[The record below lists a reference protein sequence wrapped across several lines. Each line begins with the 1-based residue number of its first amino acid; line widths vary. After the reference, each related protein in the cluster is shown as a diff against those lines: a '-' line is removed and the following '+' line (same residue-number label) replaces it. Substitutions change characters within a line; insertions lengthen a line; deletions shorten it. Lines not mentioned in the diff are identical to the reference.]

1 MATTNTVTTSYNG
14 QYAGE
19 IISKA
24 LLTATTIDNGLITLK
39 PNVKYKAILKR
50 IVTGSLL
57 SADGCDFDASS
68 SVDFD
73 ERELEVKQLKVNLQ
87 ICKSDF
93 EDDYLALQMG
103 DSSHNN
109 IPSSFAQYL
118 IEDVQKRIAQE
129 MEIAIWQGDD
139 GVNTIEGFEAKFAAD
154 ATVIDVAAD
163 VAGIS
168 ADNVVEE
175 LGKVVDAIP
184 TNLIT
189 SPDLHIY
196 VASNV
201 ARAYVRALGGFGAAG
216 LGAAGTDS
224 KGNQWFNGQAL
235 SFDGIKIVVANG
247 LSTGK
252 MVAAL
257 KSNLYFGTSL
267 MADHNEVKT
276 IDMSPI
282 DGSRNVR
289 FVMRMSAGV
298 QYGFGA
304 EVVYYA

>member
-1 MATTNTVTTSYNG
+1 
-14 QYAGE
+14 
-19 IISKA
+19 
-24 LLTATTIDNGLITLK
+24 
-39 PNVKYKAILKR
+39 
-50 IVTGSLL
+50 
-57 SADGCDFDASS
+57 
-68 SVDFD
+68 
-73 ERELEVKQLKVNLQ
+73 
-87 ICKSDF
+87 
-93 EDDYLALQMG
+93 MG

-109 IPSSFAQYL
+109 IPATFAQFL
-118 IEDVQKRIAQE
+118 IEDVQRRIAQE
-129 MEIAIWQGDD
+129 MELAIWQGDD
-139 GVNTIEGFEAKFAAD
+139 GVNTIDGFEAKFAAD
-154 ATVIDVAAD
+154 ATVIDVAAT
-163 VAGIS
+163 AIT
-168 ADNVVEE
+168 AENVVVE

-189 SPDLHIY
+189 SDDLHIY
-196 VASNV
+196 VSSSV
-201 ARAYVRALGGFGAAG
+201 ARSYVRALGGFAAAG
-216 LGAAGTDS
+216 VGAAGTDN

-247 LSTGK
+247 LTTGK

-267 MADHNEVKT
+267 MSDQNEVKT

>member
-39 PNVKYKAILKR
+39 PNVKYKSILKR

-68 SVDFD
+68 TVDFD

-109 IPSSFAQYL
+109 IPSSFAQFL

-139 GVNTIEGFEAKFAAD
+139 GVNTIEGFEDKFAAD
-154 ATVIDVAAD
+154 ATVIDVAAT
-163 VAGIS
+163 AIT
-168 ADNVVEE
+168 AENVVVE

-189 SPDLHIY
+189 SDDLHIY
-196 VASNV
+196 VSSNV
-201 ARAYVRALGGFGAAG
+201 ARAYVRALGGFAAAG
-216 LGAAGTDS
+216 VGAAGTDS

-247 LSTGK
+247 LTTGK

-267 MADHNEVKT
+267 MSDQNEVKT